1 MPKHEK
7 FKVLN
12 QLFDKIVD
20 KQKELIKQFSDK
32 DGDFVS
38 GFIHGCIMA
47 KEQIIELEEKVL
59 KEKKWKKQKRLVK
72 LLKF

>member
-1 MPKHEK
+1 MSRHEK
-7 FKVLN
+7 FEVLN

-20 KQKELIKQFSDK
+20 KQKESVNQFRYENR
-32 DGDFVS
+32 DFVS

-59 KEKKWKKQKRLVK
+59 REER
-72 LLKF
+72 